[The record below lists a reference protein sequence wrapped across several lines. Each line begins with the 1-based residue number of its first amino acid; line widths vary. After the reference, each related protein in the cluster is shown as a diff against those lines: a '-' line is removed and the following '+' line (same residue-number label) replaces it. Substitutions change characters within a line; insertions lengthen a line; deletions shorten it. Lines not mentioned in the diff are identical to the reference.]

1 MRKEIYRMS
10 RDEAVAILAAAPYVH
25 VAGTDADGRPI
36 FRTLNAAVTGGAITF
51 HGAPAGEKL
60 EMIGREVVIAAEDVI
75 ASIPSWFVDP
85 ERACPATTYFRSVQV
100 HGVLEEVTDPVAKAL
115 ALAALMAK
123 HQPEGKHVPIAADH
137 PLYRKAI
144 EGLLVARV
152 SLEKLD
158 GKGKLGQ
165 NRNAGDL
172 AVILERLW
180 ERGAAGD
187 ARAIDLVRRAN
198 PQIVPPPFLIS
209 PPGTT
214 LLCAPGHAD
223 LDEVVDLLRQAYWNE
238 GLSREV
244 IGGAQ
249 IDSTAWVAARD
260 ATGALVATARALSD
274 GTKYAYVYDVM
285 VAPVWRGRGLGA
297 AVLRLLLDHPR
308 VRRVPKVWLRTRD
321 AMEFYRR
328 YGFVEGGMPARVP
341 GTTEMMLFRDAPTP
355 VRR

>member
-10 RDEAVAILAAAPYVH
+10 RDESVAVLASAPFVH
-25 VAGTDADGRPI
+25 VAGSDARGAPI
-36 FRTLNAAVTGGAITF
+36 MRTLNAAVVDGAVTF

-60 EMIGREVVIAAEDVI
+60 ELLGREVVVAAEDVV

-100 HGVLEEVTDPVAKAL
+100 HGVLEEVTDAPAKAR

-165 NRNAGDL
+165 NRSPGDL

-180 ERGAAGD
+180 ERGEPGD
-187 ARAIDLVRRAN
+187 LRAIDLVRKAN
-198 PQIVPPPFLIS
+198 PSIVAPPFLAS
-209 PPGTT
+209 PVGTI
-214 LLCAPGHAD
+214 LFCAPGAGE
-223 LDEVVDLLRQAYWNE
+223 LDEAVDLLRLAYWNE
-238 GLSREV
+238 GLDRAT

-249 IDSTAWVAARD
+249 TGSTVWVAARD
-260 ATGALVATARALSD
+260 STGALVATARALSD

-297 AVLRLLLDHPR
+297 SLLRLLLDHPR
-308 VRRVPKVWLRTRD
+308 LRRVPKTWLRTRD

-328 YGFVEGGMPARVP
+328 LGFVEGGMPARVP
-341 GTTEMMLFRDAPTP
+341 GTTEMMLFR
-355 VRR
+355 